1 MIQTKED
8 LYYYLRED
16 AKQCRKPLKR
26 NFKQRIV
33 DWLFPDNN
41 FNFQVCLRKLEY
53 YSNIGGVLRYYY
65 MIKLSRLRVKTQI
78 ELNPNVAGP
87 GLHISH
93 GKIVV
98 SSMAKIGSH
107 CKLLSDVT
115 LGGQGRYDKL
125 GAPILGNNVFVGT
138 GAKIIGNIAIADGVV
153 IGANAVVTKSIME
166 PYTTWAGNP
175 ARKVSEVGSTHY
187 LTR

>member
-53 YSNIGGVLRYYY
+53 YSNIGGGVKVL
-65 MIKLSRLRVKTQI
+65 L
-78 ELNPNVAGP
+78 
-87 GLHISH
+87 
-93 GKIVV
+93 
-98 SSMAKIGSH
+98 
-107 CKLLSDVT
+107 
-115 LGGQGRYDKL
+115 YD
-125 GAPILGNNVFVGT
+125 
-138 GAKIIGNIAIADGVV
+138 
-153 IGANAVVTKSIME
+153 
-166 PYTTWAGNP
+166 
-175 ARKVSEVGSTHY
+175 
-187 LTR
+187 